1 MSVNK
6 DAGVGG
12 APDAPPRGARKN
24 KGLCGEYSA
33 QKRCFIR
40 SYCMASASFTFGLV
54 SYGFRMINTHAKLL
68 RTFHIGNVKSN
79 PKKWEVFEILS

>member
-1 MSVNK
+1 
-6 DAGVGG
+6 
-12 APDAPPRGARKN
+12 
-24 KGLCGEYSA
+24 
-33 QKRCFIR
+33 
-40 SYCMASASFTFGLV
+40 MASASFTFGLV